1 MLDFNYW
8 LEGLAMSDIRMFVWN
23 DTSAYLEY
31 TADLESGI
39 FTIKN
44 LDPVG
49 YVFLNCLEVGKTIIL
64 QKGNIEGLSLKVINL
79 HRGVSHIRCQAK
91 AV

>member
-1 MLDFNYW
+1 
-8 LEGLAMSDIRMFVWN
+8 MSDIGRFVWD

-39 FTIKN
+39 FKIEN
-44 LDPVG
+44 LDAVG
-49 YVFLNCLEVGKTIIL
+49 YAFLNSLEVGKTIIL
-64 QKGNIEGLSLKVINL
+64 QKANVEGLSLEVIDL
-79 HRGVSHIRCQAK
+79 HRGISYIRCQAK